1 MPNILRGISRL
12 RRAGAVAL
20 TTLALGAIV
29 VALALAYRGPSASA
43 AALRDQSPTLTVT
56 GTLITRPAGTLK
68 SGTVVRSAD
77 LGLRVFPNALHG
89 FALADVGQAQYPAA
103 TVNGG
108 KTWRVAGPALHL
120 DAAQAPLVVLQVG
133 AANQRTFFAWGG
145 PGGGQVVD
153 VTRDAGKHWYQAILG
168 DVVMAVVSGPNGQL
182 VAFAQG
188 AATSS
193 GSTAATWVYASKD
206 GGRTWHY
213 NNSVGAL

>member
-1 MPNILRGISRL
+1 M
-12 RRAGAVAL
+12 
-20 TTLALGAIV
+20 
-29 VALALAYRGPSASA
+29 
-43 AALRDQSPTLTVT
+43 
-56 GTLITRPAGTLK
+56 
-68 SGTVVRSAD
+68 
-77 LGLRVFPNALHG
+77 
-89 FALADVGQAQYPAA
+89 
-103 TVNGG
+103 
-108 KTWRVAGPALHL
+108 AGPALHL

-182 VAFAQG
+182 VAFAQV

-213 NNSVGAL
+213 NSVGAL